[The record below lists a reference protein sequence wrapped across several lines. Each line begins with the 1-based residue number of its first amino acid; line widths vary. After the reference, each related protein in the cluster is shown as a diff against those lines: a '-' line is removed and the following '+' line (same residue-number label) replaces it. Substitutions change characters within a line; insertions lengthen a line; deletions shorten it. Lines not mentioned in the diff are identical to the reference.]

1 MPSLFSKGGVLELH
15 PSDVRE
21 VTHAIPSLIVRTL
34 HARTHA
40 RTHAL
45 CSRYI
50 AASLFV
56 ERFCCE
62 FLSFVSPIVASFSV
76 SFYAS
81 YAFFSISFSI
91 YCPSLYSFLFGT
103 FGTSFCIRCPT
114 SYAILF
120 IALRFYLVLFSSA
133 LFFFR
138 FVVHTSSLYMFRTW
152 SCFFVY
158 RFAFNVLFSSG
169 FCSSCPAFSQRAS
182 LSSCFVHR
190 DFLRFILH
198 WIVFYMFCI

>member
-1 MPSLFSKGGVLELH
+1 M
-15 PSDVRE
+15 
-21 VTHAIPSLIVRTL
+21 
-34 HARTHA
+34 
-40 RTHAL
+40 HAL

-91 YCPSLYSFLFGT
+91 YCPSLYGFLFGR
-103 FGTSFCIRCPT
+103 FGGSFCIRCPT

-120 IALRFYLVLFSSA
+120 IALPFYLVLFSCA
-133 LFFFR
+133 LFLS
-138 FVVHTSSLYMFRTW
+138 FVLSFISLLYICFASSPVYLYMGLRLMCYFPL
-152 SCFFVY
+152 V
-158 RFAFNVLFSSG
+158 
-169 FCSSCPAFSQRAS
+169 
-182 LSSCFVHR
+182 FVHR
-190 DFLRFILH
+190 VLLSLNAFPSRLVLSIEIYF
-198 WIVFYMFCI
+198 VSFCIG